1 MKTTR
6 AGVMIAVVMFSGCMS
21 APRERVDEVRFA
33 ANPFAPK
40 SVRVHPLTQIDPAPK
55 RADGTPDPLPRI
67 IVHLEVKDRF
77 GDTVKALGTFHA
89 DLFRSGATSTSAM
102 EQKVAD
108 WTEASFMDA
117 ERNTGRFDPATRTY
131 RIQLTAPSMVG
142 AWKAGREQG
151 GLRLR
156 VTYTTGDEAGRE
168 VVLED
173 SYNLPR

>member
-1 MKTTR
+1 
-6 AGVMIAVVMFSGCMS
+6 MIAILMFAGCVS
-21 APRERVDEVRFA
+21 APRDQEAEVRFA
-33 ANPFAPK
+33 PNPFAPK
-40 SVRVHPLTQIDPAPK
+40 SVRVHPLTQIDPSPK

-89 DLFRSGATSTSAM
+89 DLFRSGVSSTSAM

-108 WTEASFMDA
+108 WTEASFMNA

-131 RIQLTAPSMVG
+131 RIQLTAPASVG
-142 AWKAGREQG
+142 VWKAGREQG

-156 VTYTTGDEAGRE
+156 VTFTTGDEQGRE